1 MYLHENMNFIFLFE
15 VSLFIFFKPN
25 MKELFL
31 NSDISTKKT
40 SDVQGP
46 SFPDL
51 RKEKTFCLQFGIL
64 GRLLER
70 ILSKRKTEYK

>member
-1 MYLHENMNFIFLFE
+1 
-15 VSLFIFFKPN
+15 